1 MSALTINGEK
11 FRYETDNEANCGG
24 TSLMGTIVT
33 DYFTLVEKFG
43 EPMTYT
49 EDTGDGKVTV
59 EWVIEFMNEET
70 YELKYATIYDWK
82 QYELGT
88 PYGQY
93 DWHIGGRSSDV
104 VELITAIVKG
114 A

>member
-1 MSALTINGEK
+1 MSAVTISGEK
-11 FRYETDNEANCGG
+11 FRYETDNEHFCGNS
-24 TSLMGTIVT
+24 SLRGTIVT

-43 EPMTYT
+43 EPMRYT
-49 EDTGDGKVTV
+49 KEDSDGKVTV
-59 EWVIEFMNEET
+59 EWTIEFMNEET

-82 QYELGT
+82 TGET

-93 DWHIGGRSSDV
+93 DWHIGGYSHEA
-104 VELITAIVKG
+104 VELVTAIVKG

>member
-1 MSALTINGEK
+1 MSALVISGEK
-11 FRYETDNEANCGG
+11 FRYETDNDHSRGG
-24 TSLMGTIVT
+24 TSLRGRIITN
-33 DYFTLVEKFG
+33 YFTLVEKFG

-49 EDTGDGKVTV
+49 EDSGDGKVTV
-59 EWVIEFMNEET
+59 KWTIEFMNEET

-82 QYELGT
+82 TGQT

-93 DWHIGGRSSDV
+93 DWHIGGHSSDV